1 MNKEVLEENA
11 LKDIGYILMKNDSK
25 EKAYEY
31 HEDDIGYCK
40 VIKFEKLF
48 QDWIVSCYLLV
59 NGKESI
65 TSMNFKELAAIYDLQ
80 KKLILEEKYR
90 PYDSDKSIL
99 TKIRRIYK

>member
-48 QDWIVSCYLLV
+48 HNKYIRINEFTSFNNVWICKQGA
-59 NGKESI
+59 NI
-65 TSMNFKELAAIYDLQ
+65 IFF
-80 KKLILEEKYR
+80 
-90 PYDSDKSIL
+90 
-99 TKIRRIYK
+99 